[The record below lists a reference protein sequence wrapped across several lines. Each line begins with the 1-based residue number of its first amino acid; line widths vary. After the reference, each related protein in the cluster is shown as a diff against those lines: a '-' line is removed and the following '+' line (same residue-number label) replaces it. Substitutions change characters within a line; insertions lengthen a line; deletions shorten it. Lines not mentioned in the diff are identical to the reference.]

1 MIVKNQNDILTLL
14 KMQMKNNDISQND
27 IAKKLNIARP
37 QVTKALGGKNAMQ
50 LDTLFKYLNACN
62 LSLDINIAAD
72 NTTTDTNKD
81 K

>member
-1 MIVKNQNDILTLL
+1 MIVKNQNDILTIL
-14 KMQMKNNDISQND
+14 KIQMKNNGISQND

-62 LSLDINIAAD
+62 LSLDINIVVD
-72 NTTTDTNKD
+72 NTSIDSKD
-81 K
+81 N

>member
-1 MIVKNQNDILTLL
+1 MIVKNQNDILTIL
-14 KMQMKNNDISQND
+14 KMQMKNNGVSQND

-62 LSLDINIAAD
+62 LSLDINIVAD
-72 NTTTDTNKD
+72 NTSIDSKD
-81 K
+81 N

>member
-14 KMQMKNNDISQND
+14 KMQMKNNGISQND

-50 LDTLFKYLNACN
+50 LDTLFKYLKACG
-62 LSLDINIAAD
+62 LSLDINIVTD
-72 NTTTDTNKD
+72 NTNKED
-81 K
+81 Q

>member
-14 KMQMKNNDISQND
+14 KMQMKNNGISQND

-50 LDTLFKYLNACN
+50 LDTLFKYLSACG
-62 LSLDINIAAD
+62 LSLDINIVVD
-72 NTTTDTNKD
+72 NTSKDTSKD
-81 K
+81 Q